1 MTEFALVAS
10 QYPALMVG
18 SCLLFGLLIGSFLN
32 VVIHRLP
39 RMMMRQF
46 RAEVLLTWPDAKL
59 PSPAAGE
66 PAVYN
71 LVVPNSGCPACG
83 TAIKPWDNIPVIS
96 WLLLRGK
103 CRQCANPISSRYPL
117 VELLTGLAFGWC
129 ALQFGWSL
137 ALAGALIFTALLIA
151 LIFIDIDEMLL
162 PDQLTL
168 PLLWLGLL
176 INLQGT
182 YVSLPEAVIGAVAGY
197 LSLWSV
203 FWGFKLLTG
212 KEGMGYG
219 DFKLLAA
226 LGAWMGWQQL
236 PLIILL
242 SSAVGAAFGIA
253 ALLKRG
259 ESQPLP
265 FGPYLAIAGWIA
277 FFWGDA
283 IVSWYL
289 NLI

>member
-1 MTEFALVAS
+1 MRSTFITSIDIILWS
-10 QYPALMVG
+10 G
-18 SCLLFGLLIGSFLN
+18 STIIGLLIGSFLN

-39 RMMMRQF
+39 QMMMRQF
-46 RAEVLLTWPDAKL
+46 RAEVQLNWPQLKL
-59 PSPAAGE
+59 PAEQPQL

-83 TAIKPWDNIPVIS
+83 AAIKPWDNIPVIS

-103 CRQCANPISSRYPL
+103 CRQCLAPISGRYPL

-129 ALQFGWSL
+129 AFHFGWSL
-137 ALAGALIFTALLIA
+137 ALAGSLIFTALLIA

-176 INLQGT
+176 FNLQGT

-203 FWGFKLLTG
+203 YWAFKLLTG

-253 ALLKRG
+253 TLLRRG
-259 ESQPLP
+259 ESRPIP

-277 FFWGDA
+277 LFWGDS

-289 NLI
+289 SLV

>member
-1 MTEFALVAS
+1 MDINFLVAA
-10 QYPALMVG
+10 YPWLTVAASAL
-18 SCLLFGLLIGSFLN
+18 LGLLLGSFLN

-39 RMMMRQF
+39 LMMMRQF
-46 RAEVLLTWPDAKL
+46 RGEVLLNWPELKL
-59 PSPAAGE
+59 PAEQPPLPAI
-66 PAVYN
+66 YN
-71 LVVPNSGCPACG
+71 LVLPKSGCPKCG

-103 CRQCANPISSRYPL
+103 CRQCSNPISGRYPL
-117 VELLTGLAFGWC
+117 VELLTGLAFGWS
-129 ALQFGWSL
+129 ALHFGWSL
-137 ALAGALIFTALLIA
+137 ALAGALIFTTLLIA

-176 INLQGT
+176 FNLQGT
-182 YVSLPEAVIGAVAGY
+182 YASLPEAVIGAVAGY

-203 FWGFKLLTG
+203 YWGFKLLTG

-236 PLIILL
+236 PLIVLL

-277 FFWGDA
+277 FFWGEA

-289 NLI
+289 SLM